1 MMLPMSTRERKL
13 MARLKQT
20 ASSAEMNGNPF
31 FMCLVL
37 IGYEANIGSSPDGN
51 PKVTSFPIP

>member
-1 MMLPMSTRERKL
+1 MSTRERKL

-20 ASSAEMNGNPF
+20 ASRTEMNGNPF

-37 IGYEANIGSSPDGN
+37 IGYEANIGSSPDVN